1 MEAEKD
7 VYTAML
13 ERQPSLRTIRTKVE
27 SRPEP
32 STMAITGSGSAR
44 YRANGGRAIGRGV
57 NFDKDGNTPRSGGDG
72 EMLGSIDSGTP
83 NFFRDSLTLKD
94 DAIGGRPISVKRWAY
109 SALGS
114 TPNTTENGYFNNDE
128 LADLLNIVHGKNGD
142 DGYDADT
149 PHDATR
155 IALLHTP
162 TFAQVNNMKAAAGT
176 QEWEEAGHAFKPVE
190 PSANKK
196 RKSMSAPASAAKSKK
211 PKSEIKQRSS
221 QKDEVPLSKEEEA
234 MKKMK
239 AFSTR
244 GSTLRTVED
253 EELLETLVD
262 IHGAPLSKEMKKLC
276 LKHNQRAL
284 ALNHD
289 HELAVSKEG
298 PSSKKATDEEIHAKS
313 RSWTDVED
321 RLVKSLVEKH
331 GAKQWALIA
340 NQLTGKTQKQV
351 YARWRDY
358 LQPGLTTRPWAEFEE
373 NHLVQIQEVI
383 GNQWAVLARLMPGRS
398 PNAIKNKF
406 HAQRRRYERKGGG
419 GDDESVEEE

>member
-32 STMAITGSGSAR
+32 STTAITGSGSAR

-190 PSANKK
+190 PSASKK

-211 PKSEIKQRSS
+211 PKSETKQRSS
-221 QKDEVPLSKEEEA
+221 TKDEVPLSKEEEA

-244 GSTLRTVED
+244 GSNLRTVED

-289 HELAVSKEG
+289 HELDAAALRLGS
-298 PSSKKATDEEIHAKS
+298 H
-313 RSWTDVED
+313 
-321 RLVKSLVEKH
+321 RLVRSMGRIGDAIAGDTLRLQILADGKRPLESEMMIRLVSILGLLDRIRVGE
-331 GAKQWALIA
+331 AD
-340 NQLTGKTQKQV
+340 QL
-351 YARWRDY
+351 D
-358 LQPGLTTRPWAEFEE
+358 
-373 NHLVQIQEVI
+373 
-383 GNQWAVLARLMPGRS
+383 RS
-398 PNAIKNKF
+398 SGISF
-406 HAQRRRYERKGGG
+406 VELGGDCAQR
-419 GDDESVEEE
+419 